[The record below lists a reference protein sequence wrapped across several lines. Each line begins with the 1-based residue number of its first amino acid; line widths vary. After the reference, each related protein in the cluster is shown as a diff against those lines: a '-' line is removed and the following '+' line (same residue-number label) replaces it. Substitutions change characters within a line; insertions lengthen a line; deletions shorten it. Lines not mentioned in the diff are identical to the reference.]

1 MAKCSNMN
9 VRPFEVQIGEEILDD
24 LRARLSRTRWPDE
37 IADAGW
43 DYGTNLAYMRELVG
57 YWQGI
62 FDWREQEERLNRLAH
77 FRAEVSGFG
86 VHFIHERGKGPDP
99 MPLMLTHGWPST
111 FFEFSK
117 IIPLLTDPERH
128 GGEAVDAFDVVVP
141 SLPGYG
147 FSDRPIERDFSRR
160 IPELWVRLM
169 EELGY
174 PRFAAH
180 GVDVGASVANLVGLW
195 YPNSVIG
202 IHVTYPAEPY
212 TGPGA
217 RELSERERELL
228 EGRPRG
234 QEAEG
239 GYTHI
244 QRTKPQTLSYALDD
258 SPAGLAAWIVEKFR
272 AWSDCDGDVER
283 RFSKEELLTN
293 LTIYWATETIGSSFR
308 IYRDWALG
316 AESNPYAWEGRE
328 EVPRGV
334 ASKPLARDERIEVP
348 SAVALFP
355 ADPPAGMPRE
365 WAERSYSDLR
375 RFSRMPK
382 GGHFPAM
389 EEPELL
395 VEDIRSFLRPLR

>member
-1 MAKCSNMN
+1 MAQCRDMD
-9 VRPFEVQIGEEILDD
+9 VRPFEVRVTEEVLND
-24 LRARLSRTRWPDE
+24 LRKRLARTRWPDE
-37 IADAGW
+37 VEGAGW
-43 DYGTNLAYMRELVG
+43 EQGTNLAYLRELVG
-57 YWQGI
+57 YWEGR
-62 FDWREQEERLNRLAH
+62 FEWREQEERLNRFAH

-86 VHFIHERGKGPDP
+86 VHFIHERGEGPDP
-99 MPLMLTHGWPST
+99 LPLILTHGWPST

-117 IIPLLTDPERH
+117 IIPPLTNPESH
-128 GGEAVDAFDVVVP
+128 GGDAADAFDVVVP

-147 FSDRPIERDFSRR
+147 FSDRPKEPGFSRR
-160 IPELWVRLM
+160 IPGLWVSLM

-174 PRFAAH
+174 QRFAAH
-180 GVDVGASVANLVGLW
+180 GVDVGASVANLLGLW
-195 YPNSVIG
+195 YPDKVVG

-212 TGPGA
+212 VGPGA
-217 RELSERERELL
+217 PELSEQEREFLAA
-228 EGRPRG
+228 RPGG

-239 GYTHI
+239 AYTHI
-244 QRTKPQTLSYALDD
+244 QRTKPQTLSYALND
-258 SPAGLAAWIVEKFR
+258 SPAGLAAWIVEKWR

-283 RFSKEELLTN
+283 RFSKSDLLTN
-293 LTIYWATETIGSSFR
+293 LTIYWVTETIGSSFGV
-308 IYRDWALG
+308 YRDWALG
-316 AESNPYAWEGRE
+316 AESNPHAWEGRE

-334 ASKPLARDERIEVP
+334 ASRPLGRYERIEVP

-375 RFSRMPK
+375 RFNRMPR

-395 VEDIRSFLRPLR
+395 AEDIRSFLRPLR